1 MNFRLEGKVA
11 LVVGA
16 SAGVGLAIGKEL
28 AAEGAQVV
36 LAARREGPLQ
46 EAVKG
51 IRESGGIAGY
61 VCADMSK
68 REDVE
73 RAVEETKQQ
82 FGSPDIA
89 IANCMPELALRF
101 TLATDDQ
108 FRLVYEQLIMSLVFL
123 TRAVTPHMV
132 EKKWGR
138 IVNVG
143 SVCMKEPH
151 RWHSLVLSNTARAAQ
166 VGLGRTISNE
176 FSEHGITFNSMALGL
191 IETGVFETAKEKAP
205 VDALEMYEDPP
216 RITAGRRGRPDEVAA
231 LAAFLASER
240 ASYITGQVISVDGGW
255 TRGNL

>member
-1 MNFRLEGKVA
+1 MDFGLNGKVA
-11 LVVGA
+11 LVAGA
-16 SAGVGLAIGKEL
+16 SAGVGLAIAKEL
-28 AAEGAQVV
+28 AAEGAKVV
-36 LAARREGPLQ
+36 IAARREGPLQ
-46 EAVKG
+46 EAVAA
-51 IRESGGIAGY
+51 IRAAGGEAGY
-61 VCADMSK
+61 VCADMS
-68 REDVE
+68 RHDDVE
-73 RAVEETKQQ
+73 HAVEEARRQY
-82 FGSPDIA
+82 GSPDIA
-89 IANCMPELALRF
+89 VTNCMPELALRF
-101 TLATDDQ
+101 TLATDEQ
-108 FRLVYEQLIMSLVFL
+108 FRLVYEQLIMSIVFL

-132 EKKWGR
+132 EQKWGR

-176 FSEHGITFNSMALGL
+176 FSGHGITFNSMALGL
-191 IETGVFETAKEKAP
+191 IDTGVFETTKEKAP
-205 VDALEMYEDPP
+205 ADDLEMYEEHP